1 MGGTTSCGGL
11 VRPSVTRGDLA
22 TSFGPNGAFRYVSRP
37 PLGGFSKPRPL
48 AVVGYLYT
56 GRVCLLRRH
65 PRTPRCRNVEI
76 SGGAFSPG
84 GTGRC
89 LENENAF
96 PRQRRSRHP
105 IPLAA

>member
-48 AVVGYLYT
+48 AVVGYSCRHGPPPHEILVCIVKKDNNTQLYDALT
-56 GRVCLLRRH
+56 G
-65 PRTPRCRNVEI
+65 
-76 SGGAFSPG
+76 
-84 GTGRC
+84 
-89 LENENAF
+89 
-96 PRQRRSRHP
+96 
-105 IPLAA
+105 LAG